1 MSWKR
6 ASTNLFNTDMCI
18 SQHAFCHL
26 AQTHDMQV
34 TAAIGRGSP
43 VCLSQAI
50 DNTHVQ
56 NRGLEFGQALQAFKL
71 AYETAVCWS
80 HLSLDASSLVH
91 LTVRALNS
99 LHGAFRIDSRLG
111 ELPSWC

>member
-1 MSWKR
+1 VFALPSMHQKSCKR
-6 ASTNLFNTDMCI
+6 AHTNLFNTGMRI

-34 TAAIGRGSP
+34 AAAIGRGSP

-71 AYETAVCWS
+71 AYGTAVCR
-80 HLSLDASSLVH
+80 SSVWKKFMAGALRWVC
-91 LTVRALNS
+91 LINRIVRS
-99 LHGAFRIDSRLG
+99 V
-111 ELPSWC
+111 